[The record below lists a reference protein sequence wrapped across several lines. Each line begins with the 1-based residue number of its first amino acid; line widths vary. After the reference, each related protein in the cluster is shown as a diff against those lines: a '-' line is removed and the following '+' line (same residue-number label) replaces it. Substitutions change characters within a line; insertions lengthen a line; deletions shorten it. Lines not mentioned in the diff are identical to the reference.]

1 MVYDDGCKSY
11 LQEYNQIVVNIDYI
25 HHLRKVLC
33 KKDLTRYFNED
44 RSKFFIILSI
54 INNKDN

>member
-25 HHLRKVLC
+25 NHLRKVLC
-33 KKDLTRYFNED
+33 KKDLT
-44 RSKFFIILSI
+44 SI
-54 INNKDN
+54 SMRIGTNFL